1 MPETQNPKSETL
13 NKSEIRNQKQYDL
26 SKRTFEFTARVITY
40 LNDLPRNISNIEI
53 SKRLIRSAGS
63 VGANYLEAEESL
75 SKKDFIMHI
84 KISRKEAK
92 ESIYWL
98 QLSQPQN
105 EVIVEKE
112 CLIDEAT
119 QLMNIFGSI
128 VQKCQ

>member
-53 SKRLIRSAGS
+53 SKQLIRSAGS

-75 SKKDFIMHI
+75 SKKDFIMRI

-105 EVIVEKE
+105 GVIVEKE

-119 QLMNIFGSI
+119 QLMKIFGSI